1 MILKLA
7 EFSFLSFLTE
17 NVLLH
22 LSLLD
27 IRPLKTESFAF
38 SVNFLFSPLIRVDD
52 SCLPFPNHMCLF
64 WKLRYLGMSNCLD
77 Y

>member
-7 EFSFLSFLTE
+7 EFSFLPFFTE

-27 IRPLKTESFAF
+27 IRPLKMESFAF
-38 SVNFLFSPLIRVDD
+38 SVHFFFSPLIRVDD
-52 SCLPFPNHMCLF
+52 S
-64 WKLRYLGMSNCLD
+64 
-77 Y
+77 